1 MKNNMKMLSRFGVVA
16 VMLAGCALGSNAA
29 GVDAAVLTEY
39 VETMRNGEDPVEYV
53 FRLFEGADIVIIGE
67 RDHRDVTQYELI
79 TTLLADP
86 RFAERVGYVYTEV
99 GVTNMTQRANELV
112 KDTYQ
117 SDEDFRK
124 TLLSYLR
131 DEDYSFCWEKTNRS
145 VFLDSLYCI
154 NNRLPASTKITL
166 GLTDPEFDWYETMSP
181 EYYRQWY
188 YDYAM
193 LYPDKTPEEQCVRDR
208 IMAENF
214 SRLYRRQKPIDGSR
228 KALVITN
235 HPHAVNDDYSKNEG
249 YRIKQEFG
257 ADNVK
262 IVCLN
267 WYVMSNSSDY
277 PSLLF
282 DEGRWDAAFE
292 LIGCRPVAFDIKGN
306 PFGQAI
312 YHNTWRPFS
321 GKSWETFADGI
332 IYYKPFYEFKASI
345 GIEGFVDDN
354 CKEEQMRRLKLIY
367 DAGLSSDFDYESNKE
382 YYNSVRIFSCERA
395 EVLDAMRE
403 QMKTNL

>member
-1 MKNNMKMLSRFGVVA
+1 MKMLIRFGAVA
-16 VMLAGCALGSNAA
+16 VMLAGGALWANAA
-29 GVDAAVLTEY
+29 EDGAVVLAEY
-39 VETMRNGEDPVEYV
+39 VETMRKGEDPVEYV
-53 FRLFEGADIVIIGE
+53 FRLFEGSDIVVIGE
-67 RDHRDVTQYELI
+67 RDHRDVTQYEFI
-79 TTLLADP
+79 IKLLADP

-99 GVTNMTQRANELV
+99 GVTNMTQRANELI
-112 KDTYQ
+112 KGTYQ
-117 SDEDFRK
+117 SEEDFRK
-124 TLLSYLR
+124 ALLAYLR

-145 VFLDSLYCI
+145 VFMDSLYRI
-154 NNRLPASTKITL
+154 NSRLPDGAKITL
-166 GLTDPEFDWYETMSP
+166 GLTDPEFDWYETTSP
-181 EYYRQWY
+181 ECYRKWY
-188 YDYAM
+188 YDYSM
-193 LYPDKTPEEQCVRDR
+193 LYPDKAPEEQCVRDR

-235 HPHAVNDDYSKNEG
+235 HPHAVNDDYSMNEG

-277 PSLLF
+277 PCLLF

-292 LIGCRPVAFDIKGN
+292 LISCSPVAFDIKDT
-306 PFGQAI
+306 PFGRAI

-321 GKSWETFADGI
+321 GKSWADYADGI
-332 IYYKPFYEFKASI
+332 IYYRPFYEFKSSI
-345 GIEGFVDDN
+345 GIDDFVDD
-354 CKEEQMRRLKLIY
+354 CCMEEQKRRLKLIY
-367 DAGLSSDFDYESNKE
+367 DAGLSPDCDYESNKE
-382 YYNSVRIFSCERA
+382 YYNSVRIFSCEPA
-395 EVLDAMRE
+395 EVLDTMKE